1 MLTLT
6 PTLKRSVREDAHLE
20 QTTMI
25 NERLQLGSGERRQ
38 RDMVGFDKM
47 VEWVQLRAR
56 INSVGLFK
64 PMRDH

>member
-1 MLTLT
+1 M
-6 PTLKRSVREDAHLE
+6 SEDAHLVE
-20 QTTMI
+20 TTKI
-25 NERLQLGSGERRQ
+25 NEQFQLSSGERRQ
-38 RDMVGFDKM
+38 RDMMGLDKM

>member
-1 MLTLT
+1 M
-6 PTLKRSVREDAHLE
+6 SEDAHLVE
-20 QTTMI
+20 TTKI
-25 NERLQLGSGERRQ
+25 NEQFQLSSGERRQ
-38 RDMVGFDKM
+38 RNMMGLDKM